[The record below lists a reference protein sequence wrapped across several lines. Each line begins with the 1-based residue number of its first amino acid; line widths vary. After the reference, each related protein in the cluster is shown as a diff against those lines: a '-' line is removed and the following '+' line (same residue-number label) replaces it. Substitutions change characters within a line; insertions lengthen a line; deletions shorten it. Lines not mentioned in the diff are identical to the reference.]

1 VIHHLMAASQN
12 ICRNYPTTDNSPG
25 MALSRG
31 RSAIAQEDQHSD
43 ELDQENLRWVC
54 PSLSCQSCY
63 SNTADQPLWS
73 LWRKV
78 VKTEFTDRILLQ
90 VIILFLTLFPI
101 FFSAI
106 F

>member
-1 VIHHLMAASQN
+1 MIRHLMGASQN
-12 ICRNYPTTDNSPG
+12 ICRNYQTTDNSPG

-43 ELDQENLRWVC
+43 ELDQENLRWVF

-73 LWRKV
+73 YGEKW
-78 VKTEFTDRILLQ
+78 
-90 VIILFLTLFPI
+90 
-101 FFSAI
+101 
-106 F
+106 